1 MLHELLISLR
11 GHSGYI
17 FVDNNDK
24 ICVNPTLTFLHPCE
38 VSIVNNK
45 QIELKYSVSNKA
57 RINIFRHLSIC
68 FLFPKVAILN
78 DLLELGTNY
87 RKIKNFITNNVAGS
101 ISVSEGEHDSCRG
114 MYLESV
120 CQGIDIV
127 LDSYRDTLAML
138 EKEMLYEGDTY
149 PLSLV
154 QHKLSP
160 HRHVLRYLVKL
171 VTQLTRDQPR
181 GVMILD
187 TVYRATS
194 CGVSDVAAAL
204 RRGLSEGHKVLY
216 KQLLAWL
223 LQGALYDPYQVGNH
237 QFR

>member
-1 MLHELLISLR
+1 MH
-11 GHSGYI
+11 
-17 FVDNNDK
+17 
-24 ICVNPTLTFLHPCE
+24 LTC
-38 VSIVNNK
+38 
-45 QIELKYSVSNKA
+45 Q
-57 RINIFRHLSIC
+57 
-68 FLFPKVAILN
+68 VAILN

-87 RKIKNFITNNVAGS
+87 RKIRNFITNNVAGS
-101 ISVSEGEHDSCRG
+101 VSGVEHDACRG
-114 MYLESV
+114 MYLEAV
-120 CQGIDIV
+120 CQGVDIV
-127 LDSYRDTLAML
+127 LDSYRDTLARL

-204 RRGLSEGHKVLY
+204 RRVLSEGHKVLY

-223 LQGALYDPYQVGNH
+223 LQGALYDPYQVGKTIKTIIYNTTLT
-237 QFR
+237 